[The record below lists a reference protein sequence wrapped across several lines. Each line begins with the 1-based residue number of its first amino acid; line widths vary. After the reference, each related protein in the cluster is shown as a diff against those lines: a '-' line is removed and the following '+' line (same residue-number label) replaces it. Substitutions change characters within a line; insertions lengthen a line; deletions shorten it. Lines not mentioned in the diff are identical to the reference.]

1 MKPVRGSDRAAL
13 KSSTSK
19 CKRKADKRTKP
30 AAVHQEG
37 SESNNGK
44 NPQPKPPRKRKAEGS
59 VPNKAKGQ
67 ENWRR
72 MPSSSI
78 TAVESM
84 MDLSILSTLAFRRT
98 EKKETQQ
105 HLNIIRSRFLA
116 QCAQLKVPKQKQKD
130 LGHSNHCHQ
139 EETKKSRVG
148 RMTLSTLEE
157 DLKAVVSA
165 LENAE
170 EQTVSLQHAC
180 STLRDQVEEEEQQ
193 AKEILQIANQAVLQ
207 LPPLP
212 EQKDKKT
219 LEARMRQM
227 IPSRDLNAIA
237 RKLGEILQKS
247 DTIHDAKAVLLQAN
261 IHTDQFF
268 NTDFIPIS
276 SVSCSEGT

>member
-1 MKPVRGSDRAAL
+1 
-13 KSSTSK
+13 
-19 CKRKADKRTKP
+19 
-30 AAVHQEG
+30 
-37 SESNNGK
+37 
-44 NPQPKPPRKRKAEGS
+44 
-59 VPNKAKGQ
+59 
-67 ENWRR
+67 
-72 MPSSSI
+72 
-78 TAVESM
+78 

-116 QCAQLKVPKQKQKD
+116 QCAQLKVPQQKQKD

-237 RKLGEILQKS
+237 WKLGEILQKS